1 MKKYPKIGDT
11 IYHKDVCD
19 YKEQLIVLYLDVV
32 DEKIKVYGCFSRE
45 TDDINQSKWISVDG
59 WSYIQD
65 YRVKKHIHDFA
76 LKIKILTEP
85 ITKAEID
92 KNNELLMAKNY
103 ILHLTR
109 EIVE

>member
-1 MKKYPKIGDT
+1 MKYPKVGDF

-19 YKEQLIVLYLDVV
+19 YKEQLMVRYLDVV

-65 YRVKKHIHDFA
+65 YRTKKYMYDFA
-76 LKIKILTEP
+76 QKIEIITEP
-85 ITKAEID
+85 MTKAEID
-92 KNNELLMAKNY
+92 RNNELLIAKNY
-103 ILHLTR
+103 ILYLTR
-109 EIVE
+109 EIFE

>member
-1 MKKYPKIGDT
+1 MKRYPKVGDF

-19 YKEQLIVLYLDVV
+19 YKEQMIVRYLDVV
-32 DEKIKVYGCFSRE
+32 DEKIKVYGCFSRD

-59 WSYIQD
+59 WSYIKD
-65 YRVKKHIHDFA
+65 YRTKKLMNNFA
-76 LKIKILTEP
+76 QKIEILTEP
-85 ITKAEID
+85 MTKAEKD
-92 KNNELLMAKNY
+92 RNDELIKAKNY